1 MFLDNKY
8 HRWYDAIVAQ
18 GDDSASYVEKHH
30 ILPKKLGGSN
40 KRGNLVRVAA
50 RKHFL
55 LHWLLTKFTT
65 GQAYYKMLHALD
77 LMSAFKKGE
86 RRLSS
91 WQYAVSRLA
100 KSKVMKALNANPDF
114 KTIQAKASR
123 ANLNKLKSDPDF
135 IEKHRVACSEGMIR
149 QRQDPVFNAK
159 ATAAASENVTKLNAD
174 ADFRA
179 KATAGTKAMFADP
192 VRAAARAA
200 KVSATW
206 AAKRKAKIHKDL

>member
-8 HRWYDAIVAQ
+8 HRWYDSIVAQ
-18 GDDSASYVEKHH
+18 GNDVSDYVEKHH
-30 ILPKKLGGSN
+30 ILPKKFGGSN

-65 GQAYYKMLHALD
+65 GDALRKMQHAFGA
-77 LMSAFKKGE
+77 MSTHKQGRCF
-86 RRLSS
+86 SS
-91 WQYAVSRLA
+91 WQYELA
-100 KSKVMKALNANPDF
+100 RRAHSEAMIKLNSDPNQKA
-114 KTIQAKASR
+114 IQKKASAENMAR
-123 ANLNKLKSDPDF
+123 MCKDPDF
-135 IEKHRVACSEGMIR
+135 IEKRR
-149 QRQDPVFNAK
+149 QAAIKTMTKNRQDPVFNAK

-179 KATAGTKAMFADP
+179 KSTAGTKAMFADP